1 MALRTGHAPL
11 NKHLHRIGKLESPHC
26 PHCANIDETVYHVL
40 ITCPQY
46 RRERHSLTCA
56 LGRKAMSIPF
66 LLSDPDATPH
76 LIRFINATGRLKDTF
91 GEV

>member
-1 MALRTGHAPL
+1 MHHIDPKLLQRSFVKFTADFPKRLTGLFMALRTGHAPL

-46 RRERHSLTCA
+46 
-56 LGRKAMSIPF
+56 
-66 LLSDPDATPH
+66 
-76 LIRFINATGRLKDTF
+76 
-91 GEV
+91 